1 MAKTSFYSS
10 SGATSTETDAI
21 EGSVNAAAASQA
33 AAATSETNAAASA
46 TSAASS
52 ASSASSSSSS
62 ATTAKTASETAK
74 TASETAKTASE
85 AARDLALTYRDA
97 AAASSS
103 TSTTKANEA
112 STSATAAASSATA
125 AASSASAASSSQSA
139 AASSATSAASSA
151 ASLTDEAIQDIVGAM
166 MSGNTESGITVD
178 YQDSDGT
185 IDFTIGTLNQSTS
198 GNAATATALQT
209 TRTIHGVSFDG
220 TSNIDLSEVISDTV
234 GAMFSSNTESGI
246 TVTYQDSD
254 NTIDLTVGTLNQDTT
269 GLAATATALATA
281 RTIGGTSFDG
291 TSNIDVALATL
302 ATNVVVTDNESGN
315 NDCAITFVNDLDGAA
330 SIGLQSDGN
339 LFYNPSTGT
348 LTVENISVSGTQTI
362 VDSVTMNASNQVVF
376 EGSSAD
382 AHETFLTSIN
392 ATADRTISL
401 PNVSG
406 TLPVLA
412 AVSDTQIT
420 STPEELNIL
429 DGVTSTAAEINLLDG
444 SSANTVVNSKA
455 VIYGSSGELAGAL
468 STAAQPN
475 ITSVGTLTALTG
487 GTGDFN
493 WDSNTLVVDSST
505 NRVGIGNAA
514 PDVSLDLGSNTDAV
528 HMPSGTTAQ
537 RPASPAA
544 GYFRYNSETSQ
555 MELYTDEWGAVA
567 GSGGSGSAV
576 ETQIFVGDGSD
587 VTFTL
592 TTAPA
597 NENDLIVM
605 IDGVFQDHSVY
616 SLSGNVLT
624 FATAPAN
631 TRKIT
636 VYHFV
641 GAVGGSNHSIATM
654 TGNNSTDTLNLP
666 TAPVHENNVQV
677 YFDGIYQSKSNFSV
691 SGTTITFSTAPP
703 TGVLVEAILAK
714 ATNISTAT
722 QLVDADSDTL
732 IQCEEGTDDDT
743 IRFDVAGTEVLT
755 IAEGASNTEIKF
767 KGTAPALII
776 GDAGAEDTK
785 IVFDGNAQDY
795 YIGLDDSAD
804 DLVIGKGSAVGTTP
818 AISIDSSEDVT
829 LAGHLV
835 FADSKNAKFGA
846 GSDLQIYHDGS
857 NSYIADSGTGA
868 LLIASN
874 DFQILNA
881 AASENMITC
890 AENGAVNLYYDNAL
904 KLNTRS
910 TGIDINDQIH
920 FPHSVI
926 GDDLFDTDSLG
937 LACDHTESMGFGI
950 ENADGSFTE
959 RMRLSNSGDL
969 SLLTDGAEIQL
980 YYTESRKFITNS
992 GASVTIKQIDNN
1004 TTNAYI
1010 DFTSWTDS
1018 SLMRLKNHGGLLF
1031 GTTTNQLYDS
1041 TSETGIVFHDDNSY
1055 GSCGAHLEMANSAD
1069 SGWSLQ
1075 YLQRFNW
1082 NSGDDGRFLQ
1092 FAINGGSDVG
1102 NITYDGTNFAVT
1114 NGSDYRLKEN
1124 IVDYTGGLAKIN
1136 ALKVRSFN
1144 KKEGASK
1151 DITQQ
1156 GFIAHELSEHIPNAV
1171 IGTKDA
1177 MKVDETG
1184 ETVPDYQ
1191 QVTREAL
1198 VPYLVSA
1205 IQEQQT
1211 IIDDLKSRL
1220 KTLEDA

>member
-151 ASLTDEAIQDIVGAM
+151 ASLTTEAIQDIVGAM
-166 MSGNTESGITVD
+166 FSSNTEDGASLV
-178 YQDSDGT
+178 YHDSDGT
-185 IDFTIGTLNQSTS
+185 IDFTISTLNQSTS
-198 GNAATATALQT
+198 GNASTATALQT
-209 TRTIHGVSFDG
+209 ARTIHGVSFDG
-220 TSNIDLSEVISDTV
+220 TSNIDLSEVVQDTV
-234 GAMFSSNTESGI
+234 GAMFTSTNTETGI
-246 TVTYQDSD
+246 TATYQDSTGD
-254 NTIDLTVGTLNQDTT
+254 IDLVIGTLNQDTT
-269 GLAATATALATA
+269 GLAGTATALATA

-302 ATNVVVTDNESGN
+302 ATNVVVSDNESSN
-315 NDCAITFVNDLDGAA
+315 QDCAITFVNDLDGAA

-348 LTVENISVSGTQTI
+348 LTVPNVSVTGTQTI

-475 ITSVGTLTALTG
+475 ITSVGTLSSLTVS
-487 GTGDFN
+487 GDVTV
-493 WDSNTLVVDSST
+493 DTNTLKVDSSN
-505 NRVGIGNAA
+505 NRIGVNNAS

-528 HMPSGTTAQ
+528 HMPTGNTAA
-537 RPASPAA
+537 RPNSPAA
-544 GYFRYNSETSQ
+544 GYFRYNSETAKF
-555 MELYTDEWGAVA
+555 EGYTDEWGAIA

-587 VTFTL
+587 VTYTL

-624 FATAPAN
+624 FATAPSN
-631 TRKIT
+631 NRKIT

-641 GAVGGSNHSIATM
+641 SAVGGSNHSIATM
-654 TGNNSTDTLNLP
+654 TGNGSLTTLNLP
-666 TAPVHENNVQV
+666 TAPVHENNTTVT
-677 YFDGIYQSKSNFSV
+677 FDGVVQARNTYSV
-691 SGTTITFSTAPP
+691 SGTTVTFSEAVPS
-703 TGVLVEAILAK
+703 GVYVECVLAK

-818 AISIDSSEDVT
+818 AISVDEDLHTT
-829 LAGHLV
+829 LGGNLI
-835 FADSKNAKFGA
+835 
-846 GSDLQIYHDGS
+846 L
-857 NSYIADSGTGA
+857 SGT
-868 LLIASN
+868 SRVRF
-874 DFQILNA
+874 D
-881 AASENMITC
+881 
-890 AENGAVNLYYDNAL
+890 
-904 KLNTRS
+904 
-910 TGIDINDQIH
+910 
-920 FPHSVI
+920 HSII

-937 LACDHTESMGFGI
+937 LACDHTESMRFGI

-959 RMRLSNSGDL
+959 RMR
-969 SLLTDGAEIQL
+969 
-980 YYTESRKFITNS
+980 
-992 GASVTIKQIDNN
+992 
-1004 TTNAYI
+1004 
-1010 DFTSWTDS
+1010 
-1018 SLMRLKNHGGLLF
+1018 
-1031 GTTTNQLYDS
+1031 
-1041 TSETGIVFHDDNSY
+1041 
-1055 GSCGAHLEMANSAD
+1055 MANSGYLYIKD
-1069 SGWSLQ
+1069 SGNDHYGLVLEADNNDAWI
-1075 YLQRFNW
+1075 RMGHN
-1082 NSGDDGRFLQ
+1082 GTDGRIHTTYNSSAGATPLYLGTHSHQ
-1092 FAINGGSDVG
+1092 TAMIIDTSGNVGIGNTASASLNENGFYCMGNGLNTYSVQNGTASSTYHVYDRSTANYKFYLTYSG
-1102 NITYDGTNFAVT
+1102 NIYATNTTV
-1114 NGSDYRLKEN
+1114 NGISDERLKEN
-1124 IVDYTGGLAKIN
+1124 IKDLDQGLSDVLKLKPRKFDWKEGEGSGEKNVSGFVAQEAEASGFGEFVGNFKHNTLSDAKSFGQGGL
-1136 ALKVRSFN
+1136 
-1144 KKEGASK
+1144 
-1151 DITQQ
+1151 
-1156 GFIAHELSEHIPNAV
+1156 IPV
-1171 IGTKDA
+1171 LTK
-1177 MKVDETG
+1177 
-1184 ETVPDYQ
+1184 
-1191 QVTREAL
+1191 
-1198 VPYLVSA
+1198 A
-1205 IQEQQT
+1205 IQELSAKNDALEAR
-1211 IIDDLKSRL
+1211 I